1 MAYICAAFSC
11 SGPRHGKLP
20 TAEPRPKTPTPDAE
34 AVSQRRQLLRLGAAG
49 LLGRALFGAVFALQG
64 LTPRTSVF
72 SQLLCGP
79 IRGRRAHPMPEARPR
94 SRSATMGMS
103 VSRARTPTDVRT
115 MIKGRQALNNVV
127 VDRQPM
133 PRSAEDESLT
143 PQIFPE

>member
-1 MAYICAAFSC
+1 MAYSYVAFSGNCAAFSC
-11 SGPRHGKLP
+11 SGPRHDKLP
-20 TAEPRPKTPTPDAE
+20 MAEPRPKTPTPNAE

-49 LLGRALFGAVFALQG
+49 FLGRALFGAVFALQG
-64 LTPRTSVF
+64 LTPRNPSVF

-103 VSRARTPTDVRT
+103 VSRGND
-115 MIKGRQALNNVV
+115 IV

-143 PQIFPE
+143 PHIFPE